1 MISKKRIMKELKE
14 IILNEYNDINL
25 VDYDENNI
33 YDINIMIKGP
43 SESPYENGTFKLNIE
58 FPKNY
63 PFVPPQ
69 VTFVTKVY
77 HPNVS
82 LAGAICL
89 DILKDQWSPAL
100 TLGKTLLSV
109 SSLLYCPNSNDPLNL
124 DAGDFHKN
132 DIEKFNFKAKE
143 YTEKFAI
150 NNNTKI

>member
-1 MISKKRIMKELKE
+1 MISKKRIMKEIKE
-14 IILNEYNDINL
+14 ILANEYKDINL

-43 SESPYENGTFKLNIE
+43 SESPYENGTFKLNIK

-77 HPNVS
+77 HPNV
-82 LAGAICL
+82 AGAICL

-132 DIEKFNFKAKE
+132 DIEQFNVKAKE
-143 YTEKFAI
+143 YTETFAI
-150 NNNTKI
+150 NNDTKI

>member
-1 MISKKRIMKELKE
+1 MISKKRIMKEIKE
-14 IILNEYNDINL
+14 ILANEYKDINI

-43 SESPYENGTFKLNIE
+43 SESPYENGTFKLNIK

>member
-1 MISKKRIMKELKE
+1 MISKKRILKE
-14 IILNEYNDINL
+14 IKEILSNEYKDINL
-25 VDYDENNI
+25 VDYDESNI
-33 YDINIMIKGP
+33 YDIFLLIKDP
-43 SESPYENGTFKLNIE
+43 SDSPYENGTFKLNVK

-69 VTFVTKVY
+69 VTFITKVY

-124 DAGDFHKN
+124 DAGDYHKN
-132 DIEKFNFKAKE
+132 DIDQFNLKAKE

-150 NNNTKI
+150 

>member
-1 MISKKRIMKELKE
+1 MISKKRILRE
-14 IILNEYNDINL
+14 INEILANEYKDINL
-25 VDYDENNI
+25 VDYDESNI
-33 YDINIMIKGP
+33 YDINILVKGP
-43 SESPYENGTFKLNIE
+43 SESPYENGIFKLNVK

-69 VTFVTKVY
+69 VTFITKVY

-109 SSLLYCPNSNDPLNL
+109 SSLLCCPNSNDPLNL
-124 DAGDFHKN
+124 DAGDYHKN
-132 DIEKFNFKAKE
+132 NLEEFNIKAKE
-143 YTEKFAI
+143 YTEKFA
-150 NNNTKI
+150 TL

>member
-1 MISKKRIMKELKE
+1 MISKKRIMKEIKE
-14 IILNEYNDINL
+14 ILMNEYKDINL
-25 VDYDENNI
+25 IDYDENNI
-33 YDINIMIKGP
+33 YDINILIKGP
-43 SESPYENGTFKLNIE
+43 SESPYENGTFKLNIK

-82 LAGAICL
+82 LSGAICL

-124 DAGDFHKN
+124 DAGDNHKN
-132 DIEKFNFKAKE
+132 DLEVFNNKARE
-143 YTEKFAI
+143 YTEKFAL
-150 NNNTKI
+150 